1 MTLIDFAHARRQMVQ
16 RQLRRRGIGDAR
28 VLAAMGRV
36 PREQFL
42 PPPFRDQAYADCALA
57 IDCGQTI
64 SQPYMVALMTEAL
77 QLSGGEKV
85 LEIGTGSGYQAAVLA
100 ELARQVVTIER
111 YAELSARAAAV
122 LDELGYRNVTLLTGD
137 GTLGWPAD
145 APYDRILVTAAA
157 QRCRSRCWRSWPRE
171 ESWLC
176 PSAAAAC
183 RCCKRFAASATRS
196 RRSSFPPAASCRWWA
211 PRAGRSSAQGRG
223 PAQSSPQ
230 GTEDVGWVEPPL

>member
-157 QRCRSRCWRSWPRE
+157 QRAPEPLLAQLAEGGILVVPVGSRSVQM
-171 ESWLC
+171 LQ
-176 PSAAAAC
+176 AI
-183 RCCKRFAASATRS
+183 
-196 RRSSFPPAASCRWWA
+196 RRLGDAFETVELSSCRFV
-211 PRAGRSSAQGRG
+211 PL
-223 PAQSSPQ
+223 
-230 GTEDVGWVEPPL
+230 VGAEGWPE